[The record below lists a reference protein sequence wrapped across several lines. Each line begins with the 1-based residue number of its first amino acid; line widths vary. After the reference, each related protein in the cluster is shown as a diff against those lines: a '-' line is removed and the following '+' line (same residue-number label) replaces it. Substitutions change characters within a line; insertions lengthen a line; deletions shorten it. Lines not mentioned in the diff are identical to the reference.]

1 MKKILFLLFGFAIA
15 GMVNAQT
22 PIVLTDDYQTF
33 GNVEFPGVW
42 VNIPET
48 SLETVQKNW
57 AKAIQKGTKS
67 KPVVIGQ
74 TVSLFNA
81 MIPEIYADPVN
92 IESLL
97 DYQNSEVLLF
107 TGIEIKRGELA
118 TPGSIEYEKLKSYLK
133 SFAKG
138 QYTEVVKIQVSQEEK
153 NLKAIEKDLSKSRRG
168 NQKLEKKIQSIQ
180 SSIAREEDNT
190 LGFRKQLEVAN
201 LDIDKASTQLSFA
214 VDPETQKVAKKGMK
228 NAQKNKKSILKKA
241 ASSENKISK
250 LSSSISDV
258 NSTLYANRRSEE
270 NNVELVNAQKVIVND
285 LKQKL
290 RTIESY

>member
-15 GMVNAQT
+15 GIANAQE
-22 PIVLTDDYQTF
+22 PITLSDDYKTF

-57 AKAIQKGTKS
+57 AKTIQKGTKS
-67 KPVVIGQ
+67 KPVIIGE

-92 IESLL
+92 IESLFEN
-97 DYQNSEVLLF
+97 QESEVLLF
-107 TGIEIKRGELA
+107 AGIEIRRGELA
-118 TPGSIEYEKLKSYLK
+118 MPGSIEYEKLKSYLK
-133 SFAKG
+133 SFAKE
-138 QYTEVVKIQVSQEEK
+138 QYIEVVKNQISQEEK

-168 NQKLEKKIQSIQ
+168 NQKSEKKIQSIQ

-190 LGFRKQLEVAN
+190 LSFRKQLEVAN

-214 VDPETQKVAKKGMK
+214 VDPESQKVAKKEMK
-228 NAQKNKKSILKKA
+228 KAQKNKKSILKKA

-258 NSTLYANRRSEE
+258 NSSLFANRRSEE
-270 NNVELVNAQKVIVND
+270 NVVDQVNSQKVIVNE